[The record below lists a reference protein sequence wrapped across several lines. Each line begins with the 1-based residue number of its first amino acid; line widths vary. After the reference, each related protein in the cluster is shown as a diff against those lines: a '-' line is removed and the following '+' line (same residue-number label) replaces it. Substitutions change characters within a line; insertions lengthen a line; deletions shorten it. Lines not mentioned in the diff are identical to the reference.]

1 MTSQDKVVI
10 FDTTL
15 RDGEQS
21 PGATMTHEE
30 KLEIAGLLDEMGV
43 DIIEAGF
50 PIASEGD
57 FAAVTEISKRARTS
71 TICGLARAN
80 FKDIDRCWEAVRH
93 AKSPRIHTFIGTSPL
108 HRAIPNL
115 DMDQMAERIH
125 ETVTHARNLCDNVQW
140 SPMDATRTEPDYLCR
155 VVEIAIKAG
164 ATTINIPDTV
174 GYTYPMESA
183 KIIRMLLER
192 VPGAD
197 RIIFGPGGDL
207 GPVDPQMR
215 YPNGTLASAKELVE
229 AVDEAERR
237 ITANPNTYPLFANLL
252 AEVTMIMVEQARSAL
267 ARSGALVRE
276 ALSAATGRTSEVV
289 DTLASA
295 LQLPLIDEPT
305 SHSAVIGCD
314 AAKSFGLPAESA
326 APDSVE
332 WALVWALWTRYFA
345 MGAFP
350 VGPVAIYEGD
360 RASQIILP
368 TPGRP

>member
-1 MTSQDKVVI
+1 MIDQIFPDNMTYLEELLHPLERSKPLHVM
-10 FDTTL
+10 L
-15 RDGEQS
+15 ASPGGDGETAIRIVRALQARCS
-21 PGATMTHEE
+21 DLT
-30 KLEIAGLLDEMGV
+30 ILLPDM
-43 DIIEAGF
+43 
-50 PIASEGD
+50 
-57 FAAVTEISKRARTS
+57 
-71 TICGLARAN
+71 
-80 FKDIDRCWEAVRH
+80 
-93 AKSPRIHTFIGTSPL
+93 AKSAATI
-108 HRAIPNL
+108 
-115 DMDQMAERIH
+115 
-125 ETVTHARNLCDNVQW
+125 LC
-140 SPMDATRTEPDYLCR
+140 L
-155 VVEIAIKAG
+155 
-164 ATTINIPDTV
+164 
-174 GYTYPMESA
+174 
-183 KIIRMLLER
+183 
-192 VPGAD
+192 GAD

-305 SHSAVIGCD
+305 SHSAVIGYD